1 MFTNCYNS
9 GQSSGQVKSSGQV
22 LMVGPGNLIAEVG
35 DIKTDFAH
43 TIHFRERVS
52 PIVNLFKRSV
62 PVVIKLWSEVRGAFV
77 PFMCFIKVAANVTIC
92 H

>member
-9 GQSSGQVKSSGQV
+9 G

-43 TIHFRERVS
+43 AIDFRIMFS
-52 PIVNLFKRSV
+52 PIVNFFKRSV
-62 PVVIKLWSEVRGAFV
+62 PIVIKLWAIVF
-77 PFMCFIKVAANVTIC
+77 
-92 H
+92 

>member
-9 GQSSGQVKSSGQV
+9 G
-22 LMVGPGNLIAEVG
+22 LMVCPYYFFAEVG
-35 DIKTDFAH
+35 DVETDFAH
-43 TIHFRERVS
+43 TIHVRERVS

-62 PVVIKLWSEVRGAFV
+62 PVIVEIGLIIRIANGSRII
-77 PFMCFIKVAANVTIC
+77 IKVSANTAAG

>member
-35 DIKTDFAH
+35 DVETYFTHA
-43 TIHFRERVS
+43 IHFRERVS

-62 PVVIKLWSEVRGAFV
+62 PVVIKLWLEVRGAFV

>member
-9 GQSSGQVKSSGQV
+9 G
-22 LMVGPGNLIAEVG
+22 LMVCPYYFLFFVC

-43 TIHFRERVS
+43 TIHFRESVS

-62 PVVIKLWSEVRGAFV
+62 PIIVKLWAIVFRMSRGLSV
-77 PFMCFIKVAANVTIC
+77 IMRGIKVAANVTIG

>member
-9 GQSSGQVKSSGQV
+9 G

-52 PIVNLFKRSV
+52 PIVKLFKRSV
-62 PVVIKLWSEVRGAFV
+62 PVIVKLWLITWRGASISTPKCAV
-77 PFMCFIKVAANVTIC
+77 KVSANVTIC

>member
-9 GQSSGQVKSSGQV
+9 G

-43 TIHFRERVS
+43 TIHFRESVS

-62 PVVIKLWSEVRGAFV
+62 PIVIKLWLEVRGAFV
-77 PFMCFIKVAANVTIC
+77 PFMCFIKVAAYVTIC

>member
-9 GQSSGQVKSSGQV
+9 GQGSGQV
-22 LMVGPGNLIAEVG
+22 LMICPDYFFAEVG
-35 DIKTDFAH
+35 DVETYFAH
-43 TIHFRERVS
+43 TIHFRESVP

-62 PVVIKLWSEVRGAFV
+62 PVVIEIGLIIRIANGAFV
-77 PFMCFIKVAANVTIC
+77 IIKVAANVTIC

>member
-9 GQSSGQVKSSGQV
+9 G

-35 DIKTDFAH
+35 DIKTNFAH

-52 PIVNLFKRSV
+52 PIVKLFKRSV
-62 PVVIKLWSEVRGAFV
+62 PVVIKLWLEVRGAFV